1 VRQPSI
7 PSKCRRLGPR
17 NSIQNGSLSG
27 SGAAGVVAVA
37 GPLASGGRFVL
48 DLSTLSIPAGAERPV
63 GGRTSKKVDIFL
75 TKKLAYDTV
84 FQKLTRPN
92 SPFSSAPL
100 TEALALNGRERLGNG
115 AASHWNR

>member
-1 VRQPSI
+1 MAA
-7 PSKCRRLGPR
+7 
-17 NSIQNGSLSG
+17 G
-27 SGAAGVVAVA
+27 SGAA
-37 GPLASGGRFVL
+37 GGRFVL